1 MTLRAR
7 GQKNTYQKKVY
18 IGQLFNQNRIT
29 MPNDFKP
36 NVGKRVSKK
45 EAMKWIEKYD
55 QEMRKDKATDT
66 KSIFYGRDVLL
77 RILSKE
83 GSAGITFFLAMKYN
97 EYAKKDTVQLVLVP
111 TREDGSLIW
120 PKEESETQAKALTA
134 AAVEST
140 ASLEG
145 TEGGAYDNS
154 ITCPPYCPNQS

>member
-1 MTLRAR
+1 
-7 GQKNTYQKKVY
+7 
-18 IGQLFNQNRIT
+18 

-36 NVGKRVSKK
+36 NIGKRVSKK
-45 EAMKWIEKYD
+45 EALKWIEKYD
-55 QEMRKDKATDT
+55 KEMRPDKAKDT

-97 EYAKKDTVQLVLVP
+97 EAVGKDTVQLVLVP

-120 PKEESETQAKALTA
+120 PKEESESDAKALTA
-134 AAVEST
+134 TANA
-140 ASLEG
+140 ASLES

-154 ITCPPYCPNQS
+154 ITCPPYCPNQA